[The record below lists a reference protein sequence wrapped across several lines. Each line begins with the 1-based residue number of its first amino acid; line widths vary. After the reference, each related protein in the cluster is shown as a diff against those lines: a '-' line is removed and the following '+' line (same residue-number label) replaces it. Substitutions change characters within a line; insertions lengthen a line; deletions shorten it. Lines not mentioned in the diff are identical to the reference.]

1 MYVYVCVCA
10 IFMYNIFVCMFMY
23 LNRGCYE
30 GAHTTQYEQE
40 TLYHHLRSL
49 LMLKSVSFTSTVG
62 YLSRETSCLSSFSS
76 MSRVR
81 SLIYIYKPFSRT
93 LRHLSSRSF
102 FSNGSSLLLFD
113 LQADGRQARESESN
127 FLFGFLFVALQSDRK
142 KVEKALLCYF

>member
-10 IFMYNIFVCMFMY
+10 IFMYNIFVRMFMY

-30 GAHTTQYEQE
+30 GAHTTQYELE

-81 SLIYIYKPFSRT
+81 SLIYIYKPFYRT
-93 LRHLSSRSF
+93 LSLLSSRSF
-102 FSNGSSLLLFD
+102 FSNSSSLLLFDLQAGRFSSQGLHKVGLVHKVLFD
-113 LQADGRQARESESN
+113 LQADGRQARDSESN
-127 FLFGFLFVALQSDRK
+127 F
-142 KVEKALLCYF
+142 